1 MSKNHLLFFPAMI
14 IAVMLCGCDG
24 DEILMTDGDTSSGS
38 GSSTELTD
46 PSLVW
51 SASKCTAILGGDS
64 NTYPTLTNKYGVS
77 VVYASSSEEVA
88 IISSSG
94 QITLKAEGKTTIT
107 ATSAQTA
114 QYESSTASYT
124 LTVNASSDE
133 GGGDGDGDGG
143 GDPVNIV
150 FESSG
155 ASDDDDI
162 SLTTFTRLITVSY
175 SGTTASVTGYSG
187 LTDVMDVTVSGAG
200 VTINYTGSES
210 VVYKLTGTS
219 GNGFFKLYSSKKQAL
234 WLSGLSLTC
243 TTGAAIN
250 NQSGKRTF
258 IFVDG
263 ANSLA
268 DGSSAA
274 YSTTGDEDMKAVF
287 FSEGQLIFSGPSG
300 SANQLTVTADNSNGK
315 SGIVS
320 DDYIRTL
327 ANASISVS
335 AGTGAGHGIKA
346 NDYMQISD
354 GTLSITATA
363 ATKKGIASDNYVLV
377 EGGTTTID
385 VSGGIAFDSDAS
397 EYKGSAGIKADNYFA
412 MTGGSLTITNTANG
426 GKGIKAGSYDYYS
439 ANDSKLTD
447 SYISG
452 GTLYV
457 STTGIKA
464 NNVEPKAIKIGFKER
479 VGNGYTYSGNLNV
492 SGGTIV
498 ATCAKSE
505 TIEVKGTLTISDG
518 SLYSTSTF
526 DDAINSQG
534 EIKITGG
541 YIYANTTR
549 GDGIDTNSNLRISGG
564 YVFAVTTNGSPEVAL
579 DANSE
584 GGYKIYITGGTIVA
598 YGGLERG
605 YSTSN
610 TVYNMSCTAGSWN
623 ALYGSSGFIA
633 AFKAPGGCS
642 TVAVASSGLSK
653 GYKSVSVS
661 GTTYCNGI
669 WATSGIS
676 GGSSVS
682 LSTYSG
688 GGGGPGGW

>member
-51 SASKCTAILGGDS
+51 SASKCTAILGSDS
-64 NTYPTLTNKYGVS
+64 NTYPTLTNKYGIS
-77 VVYASSSEEVA
+77 VVYASSSEDVA

-133 GGGDGDGDGG
+133 GGGGGDGG

-155 ASDDDDI
+155 SSDDDDI

-464 NNVEPKAIKIGFKER
+464 NDVEPKAIKIGFKER
-479 VGNGYTYSGNLNV
+479 VGNGYTYAGNLNV
-492 SGGTIV
+492 S
-498 ATCAKSE
+498 
-505 TIEVKGTLTISDG
+505 
-518 SLYSTSTF
+518 
-526 DDAINSQG
+526 
-534 EIKITGG
+534 
-541 YIYANTTR
+541 
-549 GDGIDTNSNLRISGG
+549 
-564 YVFAVTTNGSPEVAL
+564 
-579 DANSE
+579 
-584 GGYKIYITGGTIVA
+584 GGTIVA